1 MNSLT
6 VVVPIYNEEKFLLDS
21 VNRLLSQ
28 NIYKKILLI
37 DNNSIDNSYEI
48 AKQIE
53 KTNDNVIA
61 NKTNNLQGKGV
72 ALAFAKNFITSSH
85 VVIHDADLEYFPED
99 IVEMFDIAKKHPD
112 SFILGSRFIGVKNRK
127 NIYLRT
133 YFANKIMS
141 QFFSLVNFYKVTDV
155 ASCYKLFPTDFYKN
169 IDINEKGFSVEIEL
183 LSKFLKYNKSII
195 ETPIKY
201 EGRTYDEG
209 KKIKAIDGFMYV
221 SNTLRYKFF
230 D

>member
-1 MNSLT
+1 MNSLI
-6 VVVPIYNEEKFLLDS
+6 VIVPIYNEEKFLSDS
-21 VNRLLSQ
+21 VNRLLAQ

-48 AKQIE
+48 AKQLE

-61 NKTNNLQGKGV
+61 YKTNNLQGKGV
-72 ALAFAKNFITSSH
+72 ALAFAKNLITSTH

-99 IVEMFDIAKKHPD
+99 IVKMFDIARKHPD
-112 SFILGSRFIGVKNRK
+112 SLILGSRFIGVRSRK

-155 ASCYKLFPTDFYKN
+155 ASCYKLFPTNFYKN
-169 IDINEKGFSVEIEL
+169 VDIFEKGFSVEVEL

-209 KKIKAIDGFMYV
+209 KKIKAIDGLFYIL
-221 SNTLRYKFF
+221 NTLRYKYL

>member
-1 MNSLT
+1 MKSLT
-6 VVVPIYNEEKFLLDS
+6 VIVPIYNEEKFLLDS
-21 VNRLLSQ
+21 VNRLLSK

-37 DNNSIDNSYEI
+37 DNNSIDASFEI

-53 KTNDNVIA
+53 KTSDNVIA
-61 NKTNNLQGKGV
+61 YKTNNLMGKGV
-72 ALAFAKNFITSSH
+72 ALAFAKNLITSTH
-85 VVIHDADLEYFPED
+85 VVIHDADLEYFPDD

-112 SFILGSRFIGVKNRK
+112 SLILGSRFIGVKNRK

-141 QFFSLVNFYKVTDV
+141 QFFSLVNYYKVTDV

-169 IDINEKGFSVEIEL
+169 IDINEQGFSVEVEI

-201 EGRTYDEG
+201 EGRTYEEG
-209 KKIKAIDGFMYV
+209 KKIKAIDGLLYILN
-221 SNTLRYKFF
+221 SLRYKFF
-230 D
+230 

>member
-1 MNSLT
+1 MNSLI
-6 VVVPIYNEEKFLLDS
+6 VIVPIYNEEKFLSDS
-21 VNRLLSQ
+21 VNRLLAQ

-37 DNNSIDNSYEI
+37 DNNSIDTSYEI
-48 AKQIE
+48 AKQLE

-61 NKTNNLQGKGV
+61 YKTNNLQGKGV
-72 ALAFAKNFITSSH
+72 ALAFAKNLITSTH

-99 IVEMFDIAKKHPD
+99 IVKMFDIARKHPD
-112 SFILGSRFIGVKNRK
+112 SLILGSRFIGVRSRK

-169 IDINEKGFSVEIEL
+169 VDIFEKGFSVEVEL

-209 KKIKAIDGFMYV
+209 KKIKAMDGLFYIL
-221 SNTLRYKFF
+221 NTLRYKYL

>member
-6 VVVPIYNEEKFLLDS
+6 VVVPIYNEEKFLLNS
-21 VNRLLSQ
+21 VNRLLAQ
-28 NIYKKILLI
+28 NIYKNILLI
-37 DNNSIDNSYEI
+37 DNNSLDRSYKI
-48 AKQIE
+48 AKHLE
-53 KTNDNVIA
+53 KTNENVIA
-61 NKTNNLQGKGV
+61 YKTNNLMGKGV
-72 ALAFAKNFITSSH
+72 VLAFAKNLISSTH

-99 IVEMFDIAKKHPD
+99 IVKMFDIARKHPD
-112 SFILGSRFIGVKNRK
+112 SLILGSRFIGERSRK

-141 QFFSLVNFYKVTDV
+141 QIFSIVNFYKVTDV

-169 IDINEKGFSVEIEL
+169 ININEKGFSVEIEL

-201 EGRTYDEG
+201 EGRSYDEG
-209 KKIKAIDGFMYV
+209 KKIKTVDGLFYIL
-221 SNTLRYKFF
+221 NTLRYKFF
-230 D
+230 

>member
-1 MNSLT
+1 MKSLT
-6 VVVPIYNEEKFLLDS
+6 VIVPIYNEEKFLLDS
-21 VNRLLSQ
+21 VNRLLSK

-37 DNNSIDNSYEI
+37 DNNSIDASFEI

-53 KTNDNVIA
+53 KTSDNVIA
-61 NKTNNLQGKGV
+61 YKTNNLMGKGV
-72 ALAFAKNFITSSH
+72 ALAFAKNLITSTH
-85 VVIHDADLEYFPED
+85 VVIHDADLEYFPDD

-112 SFILGSRFIGVKNRK
+112 SLILGSRFIGVKNRK

-141 QFFSLVNFYKVTDV
+141 QFFSLVNYYKVTDV

-169 IDINEKGFSVEIEL
+169 IDINEQGFSVEVEI

-201 EGRTYDEG
+201 EGRTYEEG
-209 KKIKAIDGFMYV
+209 KKIKAIDGLLYILN
-221 SNTLRYKFF
+221 SLRYKFF
-230 D
+230 Y

>member
-1 MNSLT
+1 MKSLI
-6 VVVPIYNEEKFLLDS
+6 VIVPIYNEEKFLSDS
-21 VNRLLSQ
+21 VNRLLAQ

-37 DNNSIDNSYEI
+37 DNNSIDTSYEI
-48 AKQIE
+48 AKQLE

-61 NKTNNLQGKGV
+61 YKTNNLQGKGV
-72 ALAFAKNFITSSH
+72 ALAFAKNLITSTH

-99 IVEMFDIAKKHPD
+99 IVKMFDIARKHPD
-112 SFILGSRFIGVKNRK
+112 SLILGSRFIGVRSRK

-169 IDINEKGFSVEIEL
+169 VDIFEKGFSVEVEL

-209 KKIKAIDGFMYV
+209 KKIKAIDGLFYIL
-221 SNTLRYKFF
+221 NTLRYKYL